1 MEHPL
6 TADRL
11 ATGHSAPRN
20 HRLRAIVISTLCI
33 LLSRQCLGAEAPYRT
48 LAAAREGSYRLV
60 ETLKQEGPEEA
71 LALATRESHQD
82 DPRVQENLARMR
94 TLLPPRMT
102 ELGEIEDIEFV
113 GLDRFMS
120 SFGRYNYRV
129 KCANG
134 ELRLMFTW
142 RRKTHGWRLNQF
154 YLD

>member
-1 MEHPL
+1 MGILLNSSRP
-6 TADRL
+6 
-11 ATGHSAPRN
+11 APGRRALRI
-20 HRLRAIVISTLCI
+20 HRLRTVIVIVLFMLMSVA
-33 LLSRQCLGAEAPYRT
+33 SAGAEAPYRT
-48 LAAAREGSYRLV
+48 LAAAREGSNQLV
-60 ETLKQEGPEEA
+60 DILKQKGPAEA
-71 LALATRESHQD
+71 LALAKRESHQD

-94 TLLPPRMT
+94 ALLPPRMA
-102 ELGEIEDIEFV
+102 ELGEIGVIEFV

-154 YLD
+154 YFD